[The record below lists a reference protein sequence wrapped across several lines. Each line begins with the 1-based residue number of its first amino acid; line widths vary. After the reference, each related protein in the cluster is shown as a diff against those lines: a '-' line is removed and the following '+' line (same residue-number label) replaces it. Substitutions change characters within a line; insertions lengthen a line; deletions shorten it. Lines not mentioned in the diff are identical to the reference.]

1 MKNNE
6 VLDYIPVSSF
16 DYVKKIVA
24 EDNLLIRLVKERKTK
39 HGDFRKLKNGFNQI
53 TINYNKNQFRF
64 LITLI
69 HELAHFRV
77 SNNMNKS
84 IRPHG
89 IEWKKTFKNM
99 MLPLLNNKIFPD
111 EILSKLAKHLKNP
124 SASSDSDIDLVISL
138 NKYDLDNDDSCFLF
152 DISNNSFFEYREAK
166 IYKKINKLRK
176 RYICEEIKTGKK
188 YLFSPVSRVK
198 KINYE
203 KSSS

>member
-39 HGDFRKLKNGFNQI
+39 HGDFRKLKNGSNQI

>member
-16 DYVKKIVA
+16 NYVKKIVS

-39 HGDFRKLKNGFNQI
+39 HGDFRKLKNGSNQI

>member
-6 VLDYIPVSSF
+6 VLDYIPVNSF
-16 DYVKKIVA
+16 DYVKKIIS
-24 EDNLLIRLVKERKTK
+24 EDNLVLKVVKERKTK
-39 HGDFRKLKNGFNQI
+39 HGDFRKLKNGSNQI
-53 TINYNKNQFRF
+53 TLNYNKNQFRF

-77 SNNMNKS
+77 SNNTNKTV
-84 IRPHG
+84 RPHG
-89 IEWKKTFKNM
+89 IEWKKTFKKM

-111 EILSKLAKHLKNP
+111 ELLSKLAKHLKNP

-138 NKYDLDNDDSCFLF
+138 NKYDLDNGENCFLF
-152 DISNNSFFEYREAK
+152 DVLNDSFFEYRGAK

-203 KSSS
+203 KSSG